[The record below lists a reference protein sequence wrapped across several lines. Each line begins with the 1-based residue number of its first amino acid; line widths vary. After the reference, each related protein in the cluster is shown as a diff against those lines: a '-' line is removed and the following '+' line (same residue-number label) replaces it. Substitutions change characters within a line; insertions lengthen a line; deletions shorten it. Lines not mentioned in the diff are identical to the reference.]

1 MWGDFSLGLK
11 RSAMVLGVLIL
22 ALHGYAA
29 RGDEPRLSISGYDPV
44 PISPMGNLSRARPNS
59 NICGTDRGGDLP
71 PATTVICL

>member
-11 RSAMVLGVLIL
+11 RSAMVLGVLIV

-44 PISPMGNLSRARPNS
+44 AYFTDGKPVQGKAEFEYL
-59 NICGTDRGGDLP
+59 CTDRGGDLP
-71 PATTVICL
+71 AATTVICL